1 MNNFIKKLINEIIKA
16 TQEKVEISGYL
27 LDSSDEERLKGVLI
41 GELSKPSFQQSK
53 TPTQLV
59 NDFLLEI
66 FDINFNLTPASFGE
80 QGHKLIMEWGIQKSS
95 DMNEE

>member
-1 MNNFIKKLINEIIKA
+1 MNNFINKLIDEIIKA
-16 TQEKVEISGYL
+16 TKEKVELSGNL
-27 LDSSDEERLKGVLI
+27 LDNNNEKRLKAILL

-59 NDFLLEI
+59 NDFLFKV
-66 FDINFNLTPASFGE
+66 FDINFSLTPASFGE